1 MNAGLILL
9 TLSYVFSQFFRSF
22 LAVLAE
28 VLERD
33 IGARPDD
40 LATASGV
47 WFLVFALMQIPVGA
61 ALDRIGPR
69 RTAAVL
75 FAIGGAGGAAAKSWR
90 NRLFASF
97 PRSAGRRNASRT
109 RPIPSAL

>member
-61 ALDRIGPR
+61 ALDRIGSGRAAPPR
-69 RTAAVL
+69 CSLPSAA
-75 FAIGGAGGAAAKSWR
+75 
-90 NRLFASF
+90 
-97 PRSAGRRNASRT
+97 PAGRRGLPWRRARCM
-109 RPIPSAL
+109 